1 MYIFG
6 EHNMQNI
13 SGALKICQF
22 LKISEENFYK
32 AIKAF
37 KGSSK
42 HLQLIGKNKNVN
54 IYLDFAHSPIKLN
67 ATIKAI
73 REQYPQRE
81 LIVCLELYSTS
92 SLHDSFLNQYQ
103 GSMNLADE
111 KIVYF
116 NPAII
121 KKKGLK
127 EFTVE
132 RVKEAFGSSLIK
144 VLTSVEEVQTEL
156 YMTNWQ
162 HKNLLL
168 MSSGNFAGLNF
179 QEFSKKILS
188 LSV

>member
-1 MYIFG
+1 MFG
-6 EHNMQNI
+6 NEVVSI
-13 SGALKICQF
+13 L
-22 LKISEENFYK
+22 
-32 AIKAF
+32 
-37 KGSSK
+37 
-42 HLQLIGKNKNVN
+42 
-54 IYLDFAHSPIKLN
+54 
-67 ATIKAI
+67 
-73 REQYPQRE
+73 
-81 LIVCLELYSTS
+81 
-92 SLHDSFLNQYQ
+92 
-103 GSMNLADE
+103 
-111 KIVYF
+111 
-116 NPAII
+116 I